1 MNPLWLSRDPIE
13 EAGGLNLMANCGNDS
28 LNLLDSDGKKV
39 VNPLDIAEAVA
50 KFTTAFLAKW

>member
-1 MNPLWLSRDPIE
+1 
-13 EAGGLNLMANCGNDS
+13 MANCGNDS